1 MTYILRD
8 RLWGQVRN
16 HTKRTAIVTIPLLC
30 SVVAI
35 NTEIV
40 FALAFGTI
48 GSLIVLIASEPRPPQ
63 PTMGRQLYRTT
74 PYLLTNLD
82 PLVAI
87 GAHTPCILFAI
98 EIDGFSAWAQKHS
111 KAAKTAAIISI
122 YDRLASAVRHDDL
135 VVHTADD
142 RFFIAV
148 SMRGIFDINTTL
160 SISERL
166 QRAVDPAVLIGE
178 RTHYF
183 SITIGIADTQMD
195 VVNSSKDLCRAAI
208 VANKVAQDQ
217 GAGQV
222 RFFSQGGGTVKSFD
236 QRPTA
241 PELKQAL
248 DRGEI
253 VAHFQ
258 PQICGFTGQV
268 KGFEALAR
276 WTTSAGKIIPPMKFL
291 DVLKSSGQ
299 MTALTDHMISQSLCA
314 LKTWNTAGLA
324 VETVSVNLSVD
335 DLNDPNLA
343 KRIKWHLVN
352 AGIDPKH
359 LILEVVENVIVSSP
373 DTIIAKNIL
382 SLAKI
387 GCSIDLDDFGT
398 GNASIPS
405 LRHLTLHRIKIDR
418 SFLTNCDQDERQQ
431 RLLAAMIAMAHQMDL
446 QVVAEG
452 IETIAEQVEA
462 VRQGVDT
469 IQGFAIA
476 KAMPAQSVPTWIK
489 NYSNARRTTSKIA

>member
-1 MTYILRD
+1 MKYILRD

-16 HTKRTAIVTIPLLC
+16 HTKRTALVTMPLLC

-148 SMRGIFDINTTL
+148 SMRGIFDINITL

-166 QRAVDPAVLIGE
+166 QCAVDPAVLIGE
-178 RTHYF
+178 RPHYF

-222 RFFSQGGGTVKSFD
+222 RFFSQGGGSVKSFD

-343 KRIKWHLVN
+343 KRVKWHLVN

-359 LILEVVENVIVSSP
+359 LILEVVENVSVSSP
-373 DTIIAKNIL
+373 YQSDGYHEAEDLPFDVTIKESVLVKEAKMDRDDFIDHLKTKFGMTFVSTTEEFNGSEGGVWVSGESGDVYKGKIIYNYYSEDHKNYEL
-382 SLAKI
+382 GVLNRFEKQINKI
-387 GCSIDLDDFGT
+387 GWYSEWYDAGT
-398 GNASIPS
+398 V
-405 LRHLTLHRIKIDR
+405 
-418 SFLTNCDQDERQQ
+418 
-431 RLLAAMIAMAHQMDL
+431 MIWPL
-446 QVVAEG
+446 
-452 IETIAEQVEA
+452 
-462 VRQGVDT
+462 
-469 IQGFAIA
+469 
-476 KAMPAQSVPTWIK
+476 
-489 NYSNARRTTSKIA
+489 

>member
-1 MTYILRD
+1 
-8 RLWGQVRN
+8 
-16 HTKRTAIVTIPLLC
+16 
-30 SVVAI
+30 
-35 NTEIV
+35 
-40 FALAFGTI
+40 
-48 GSLIVLIASEPRPPQ
+48 
-63 PTMGRQLYRTT
+63 
-74 PYLLTNLD
+74 
-82 PLVAI
+82 
-87 GAHTPCILFAI
+87 
-98 EIDGFSAWAQKHS
+98 
-111 KAAKTAAIISI
+111 
-122 YDRLASAVRHDDL
+122 
-135 VVHTADD
+135 
-142 RFFIAV
+142 
-148 SMRGIFDINTTL
+148 
-160 SISERL
+160 
-166 QRAVDPAVLIGE
+166 
-178 RTHYF
+178 
-183 SITIGIADTQMD
+183 
-195 VVNSSKDLCRAAI
+195 
-208 VANKVAQDQ
+208 
-217 GAGQV
+217 
-222 RFFSQGGGTVKSFD
+222 
-236 QRPTA
+236 
-241 PELKQAL
+241 
-248 DRGEI
+248 
-253 VAHFQ
+253 
-258 PQICGFTGQV
+258 
-268 KGFEALAR
+268 
-276 WTTSAGKIIPPMKFL
+276 
-291 DVLKSSGQ
+291 

-314 LKTWNTAGLA
+314 LKTWNNAGLA

-462 VRQGVDT
+462 VRQGVDA